1 MPSILTTL
9 LIVVAA
15 ALSTILIGGAVIQLS
30 LWNAVYAFVLVL
42 AIRDWWRWRSSA
54 DMTPREVA
62 DQFMSH
68 LLIFAIGAAMPAI
81 DAVESWIGGDS

>member
-1 MPSILTTL
+1 MPRILTTM
-9 LIVVAA
+9 LIAVAVG
-15 ALSTILIGGAVIQLS
+15 LTIILIGGAVIQLS
-30 LWNAVYAFVLVL
+30 LWNAAYAFMLAL

-62 DQFMSH
+62 DQFMPH

-81 DAVESWIGGDS
+81 DAVESWIGW